1 MRTLEK
7 LRALTA
13 AIRGNRFQSSRLAAL
28 GDITSVAD
36 FTARVPFTTKAELV
50 ADHAAHPP
58 FGSNLTFPRAAYT
71 RFCQTSGTTAQ
82 PLAILDTAE
91 SWDWMLGNWARI
103 YRECG
108 IAPGDCVYFAFSF
121 GPFLGF
127 WTAFEG
133 AAKYGC
139 LCIPGGGLS
148 SAARI
153 RGIVQHRAEV
163 LLCTPTYAL
172 HLAEVAAREGVDL
185 RSSAVRKI
193 FVAGEPGGSVPAV
206 RERISAAWNGAEVLD
221 HYGMTEVGPV
231 AFQRSAARPAGHN
244 ATAQPHFEVALRA
257 REVAG
262 GDASAPLGGAP
273 SLHIIEESY
282 FAEIIDPKSGAAVA
296 DGETGELVLTPLGRE
311 ANPLLRYRTGDLVRR
326 RAEQAGRL
334 SDSGRRVACPTPAGG
349 FVLEGGILGRADDM
363 LVVRGVNIFPS
374 AVDAVV
380 RAFPE
385 VAEYRVHVSRTGEMT
400 ELSIEVESADDTAAG
415 RVASKFTEAFTLR
428 IPVTRVA
435 NGTLPRFELKARRW
449 QR

>member
-1 MRTLEK
+1 MSTFMK
-7 LRALTA
+7 LRELLG
-13 AIRGNRFQSSRLAAL
+13 AIAGNRFQSSRLAVV
-28 GDITSVAD
+28 GDITSIED
-36 FTARVPFTTKAELV
+36 FTARVPFTTKADLV

-58 FGSNLTFPRAAYT
+58 FGSNLTFSKERYT

-82 PLAILDTAE
+82 PLAILDTPE

-172 HLAEVAAREGVDL
+172 HLAEVAAREGLSL
-185 RSSAVRKI
+185 RDSAVRKI

-231 AFQRSAARPAGHN
+231 AFQRTGES
-244 ATAQPHFEVALRA
+244 
-257 REVAG
+257 
-262 GDASAPLGGAP
+262 DA
-273 SLHIIEESY
+273 LHIIEESY
-282 FAEIIDPKSGAAVA
+282 FAEIIDPKTGAPVA
-296 DGETGELVLTPLGRE
+296 DGATGELVLTPLGRE
-311 ANPLLRYRTGDLVRR
+311 ASPLLRYRTGDLVRR
-326 RAEQAGRL
+326 RAGA
-334 SDSGRRVACPTPAGG
+334 G
-349 FVLEGGILGRADDM
+349 FVLEGGILGRSDDM

-374 AVDAVV
+374 AVDAIL
-380 RAFPE
+380 RALPE
-385 VAEYRVHVSRTGEMT
+385 IAEYRVHVTRNGAMT
-400 ELSIEVESADDTAAG
+400 ELAIEIESDDDTAAS
-415 RVASKFTEAFTLR
+415 RLAAKLTESFTLR

-435 NGTLPRFELKARRW
+435 AGSLPRFELKARRW
-449 QR
+449 VR

>member
-1 MRTLEK
+1 MTTLEK
-7 LRALTA
+7 LRAITA
-13 AIRGNRFQSSRLAAL
+13 AIRGNRFQSSRLKALEAL
-28 GDITSVAD
+28 GEIASVAD

-58 FGSNLTFPRAAYT
+58 FGSNLTFPQARYT

-91 SWDWMLGNWARI
+91 SWDWMLGNWTRI

-133 AAKYGC
+133 AAKSGC

-185 RSSAVRKI
+185 RGSAVRKI

-231 AFQRSAARPAGHN
+231 AFQKTGEP
-244 ATAQPHFEVALRA
+244 
-257 REVAG
+257 
-262 GDASAPLGGAP
+262 DA
-273 SLHIIEESY
+273 LHIIEESY
-282 FAEIIDPKSGAAVA
+282 FAEIIDPKSGAAIA

-326 RAEQAGRL
+326 RPG
-334 SDSGRRVACPTPAGG
+334 PG
-349 FVLEGGILGRADDM
+349 FVLEGGILGRTDDM

-380 RAFPE
+380 RAFRE
-385 VAEYRVHVSRTGEMT
+385 VAEYRVHVSRHGEMT
-400 ELSIEVESADDTAAG
+400 ELSIEIESDDDTAAA
-415 RVASKFTEAFTLR
+415 RIAAKFTEAFTLR

-435 NGTLPRFELKARRW
+435 HGMLPRFELKARRW
-449 QR
+449 QRD

>member
-1 MRTLEK
+1 MNTLDR

-13 AIRGNRFQSSRLAAL
+13 AIPGNRFQASRLAAL
-28 GDITSVAD
+28 GEIGSVAD
-36 FTARVPFTTKAELV
+36 FTARVPFTTKADLV

-58 FGSNLTFPRAAYT
+58 FGSNLTFPQARYT

-108 IAPGDCVYFAFSF
+108 ITPGDCVYFAFSF

-153 RGIVQHRAEV
+153 RGIVQHRATV
-163 LLCTPTYAL
+163 LMCTPTYAL

-185 RSSAVRKI
+185 RGSAVRKI

-231 AFQRSAARPAGHN
+231 AFQKTGEPD
-244 ATAQPHFEVALRA
+244 ALHTI
-257 REVAG
+257 G
-262 GDASAPLGGAP
+262 
-273 SLHIIEESY
+273 ESY
-282 FAEIIDPKSGAAVA
+282 FAEIIDPKSGAPVA

-311 ANPLLRYRTGDLVRR
+311 ANPLLRYRTGDLVRKR
-326 RAEQAGRL
+326 PG
-334 SDSGRRVACPTPAGG
+334 SG
-349 FVLEGGILGRADDM
+349 FVLEGGILGRTDDM

-385 VAEYRVHVSRTGEMT
+385 VAEYRVFVSRNGEMT
-400 ELSIEVESADDTAAG
+400 ELSIEVESDDDTAAA
-415 RVASKFTEAFTLR
+415 RVAAKFTEAFTLR

-435 NGTLPRFELKARRW
+435 SGTLPRFELKARRW

>member
-1 MRTLEK
+1 MSDQLSK

-13 AIRGNRFQSSRLAAL
+13 AIRGNRFQAPRLAAL
-28 GDITSVAD
+28 GEITSVAD

-58 FGSNLTFPRAAYT
+58 FGSNLTFPKAAYT

-172 HLAEVAAREGVDL
+172 HLAEVAAREGVSLHD
-185 RSSAVRKI
+185 SAVRKI

-206 RERISAAWNGAEVLD
+206 RERISAAWNGAEVFD

-231 AFQRSAARPAGHN
+231 AFQKTGEP
-244 ATAQPHFEVALRA
+244 
-257 REVAG
+257 
-262 GDASAPLGGAP
+262 DA
-273 SLHIIEESY
+273 LHIIEESY
-282 FAEIIDPKSGAAVA
+282 FAEIIDPKTGAAVA

-326 RAEQAGRL
+326 RIGQASRL
-334 SDSGRRVACPTPAGG
+334 SDSGRRVACPTTPAGDSSGNESDG
-349 FVLEGGILGRADDM
+349 FVLDGGILGRTDDM

-385 VAEYRVHVSRTGEMT
+385 VTEYRVQVSRTGEMT
-400 ELSIEVESADDTAAG
+400 ELSIEVESDDENIAA
-415 RVASKFTEAFTLR
+415 RVAAKFTEAFTLR

-435 NGTLPRFELKARRW
+435 SGTLPRFELKARRW

>member
-1 MRTLEK
+1 MTTLKK
-7 LRALTA
+7 LRALVA
-13 AIRGNRFQSSRLAAL
+13 AIRGNRFQSSRLAGVGEIA
-28 GDITSVAD
+28 SVEE
-36 FTARVPFTTKAELV
+36 FTARVPFTTKADLV
-50 ADHAAHPP
+50 ANHAAHPP
-58 FGSNLTFPRAAYT
+58 FGTNLTFPRTAYT

-82 PLAILDTAE
+82 PLAILDTPE

-153 RGIVQHRAEV
+153 RGIVQHRAQV

-172 HLAEVAAREGVDL
+172 HLAEVAAREGLSL
-185 RSSAVRKI
+185 RDSAVRKI

-206 RERISAAWNGAEVLD
+206 RERISTAWNGAEVLD

-231 AFQRSAARPAGHN
+231 AFQRTGEP
-244 ATAQPHFEVALRA
+244 
-257 REVAG
+257 
-262 GDASAPLGGAP
+262 DA
-273 SLHIIEESY
+273 LHIIEESY
-282 FAEIIDPKSGAAVA
+282 FAEIIEPDSGAPVA
-296 DGETGELVLTPLGRE
+296 DGAPGELVLTPLGRE
-311 ANPLLRYRTGDLVRR
+311 ASPLLRYRTGDLVRR
-326 RAEQAGRL
+326 RPG
-334 SDSGRRVACPTPAGG
+334 PG
-349 FVLEGGILGRADDM
+349 FVLEGGILGRTDDM

-374 AVDAVV
+374 AVDAIV
-380 RAFPE
+380 RALPE
-385 VAEYRVHVSRTGEMT
+385 VAEYRVHVTRHGAMT
-400 ELSIEVESADDTAAG
+400 ELAIEIESDDDTSASRLAA
-415 RVASKFTEAFTLR
+415 KLTEAFTLR

-435 NGTLPRFELKARRW
+435 GGALPRFELKARRW
-449 QR
+449 VR